1 MVSGIVFYCAVSK
14 GQSALPTGG
23 SKRIRAPP
31 VAAAGGFGHRPAKIP
46 TALIYGGRDRVLSG
60 GSRWNPA
67 LPGRGSG
74 GNPAL
79 PGRQQVEPG
88 TAGG

>member
-14 GQSALPTGG
+14 GQSALPT
-23 SKRIRAPP
+23 
-31 VAAAGGFGHRPAKIP
+31 
-46 TALIYGGRDRVLSG
+46 G